1 MQIAG
6 RGSEDQ
12 VLCRNLFASFT
23 SNLSN
28 NVLVS
33 MAHCWRSLPLVSNV
47 WEVAPRSLFCAQNR
61 LNVLWEVRFEYIS
74 FQANYRA
81 YSNPG
86 TQVGP
91 SATISVVFHRR
102 TSLELSSISGTD
114 YVLA

>member
-6 RGSEDQ
+6 RGSQDQ
-12 VLCRNLFASFT
+12 VLCRNLFTSFT
-23 SNLSN
+23 SNFSN

-33 MAHCWRSLPLVSNV
+33 LAHCWRNLTLVSNV
-47 WEVAPRSLFCAQNR
+47 CEAVPRSLFCAQNR

-91 SATISVVFHRR
+91 CTTISVVFHRR
-102 TSLELSSISGTD
+102 TSLELSSIGGTD

>member
-12 VLCRNLFASFT
+12 VLCRNLFTSFT

-33 MAHCWRSLPLVSNV
+33 MAHCWRNLTLVSYV
-47 WEVAPRSLFCAQNR
+47 WEAAPRSLFCAQNR
-61 LNVLWEVRFEYIS
+61 LNVLQEVRFEYIS

-91 SATISVVFHRR
+91 ITTILALFHRR
-102 TSLELSSISGTD
+102 T
-114 YVLA
+114 

>member
-6 RGSEDQ
+6 HGSEDQ

-33 MAHCWRSLPLVSNV
+33 MAHCWRSLTLVSNV

-74 FQANYRA
+74 FQAIIIVH
-81 YSNPG
+81 
-86 TQVGP
+86 TQILV
-91 SATISVVFHRR
+91 HRWDPVQ
-102 TSLELSSISGTD
+102 LFLWCFTD
-114 YVLA
+114 GLH

>member
-12 VLCRNLFASFT
+12 VLYRNLFTSFT

-28 NVLVS
+28 IVLVS
-33 MAHCWRSLPLVSNV
+33 MAHCWCNLTLVSNV
-47 WEVAPRSLFCAQNR
+47 WEAAPRSLFCAQNS
-61 LNVLWEVRFEYIS
+61 LNVLREVRFEYIS

-86 TQVGP
+86 TQVGL
-91 SATISVVFHRR
+91 STTILVLFHKW
-102 TSLELSSISGTD
+102 T
-114 YVLA
+114 

>member
-6 RGSEDQ
+6 SGSEDQ
-12 VLCRNLFASFT
+12 VLCRNLFTSFT

-33 MAHCWRSLPLVSNV
+33 MAHCWRNLTLVSYV
-47 WEVAPRSLFCAQNR
+47 WEAAPRSLFCAQNR
-61 LNVLWEVRFEYIS
+61 LNVLQEVRFEYIS

-91 SATISVVFHRR
+91 STTILALFHRR
-102 TSLELSSISGTD
+102 T
-114 YVLA
+114 